1 MATRGK
7 IVKKTPE
14 ELKQAILESAIKE
27 MKRAVELGV
36 VPKNPT
42 RHFSV
47 GERVRLGAH
56 EEVYVREIGE
66 DELYY
71 VLEAIGVKRGTGS
84 EASNEDHVAA
94 WMEIFPY
101 DKSYYTD
108 IKFAEEEKYRI
119 RLLNSSISALI
130 HMVYA
135 SHAGVDFNADYQ
147 REHVW
152 ALEDKIDLIES
163 IFNNIDIGKF
173 VFVQLHE
180 STLGKYYQVIDGKQ
194 RLTALCEFY
203 EDRFQYKGYYFSQL
217 NFYDRYRILN
227 HPITY
232 GFLENPDTRGIYE
245 TFIKMNT
252 CGKPMD
258 HKHIDKVKK
267 MLEDLK

>member
-1 MATRGK
+1 MAKRGK
-7 IVKKTPE
+7 IEKKTPE
-14 ELKQAILESAIKE
+14 ELKQMNLESSLKE
-27 MKRAVELGV
+27 MRRAVELGII
-36 VPKNPT
+36 PKNPT
-42 RHFSV
+42 RYFNV
-47 GERVRLGAH
+47 GERVHLGAH

-66 DELYY
+66 NLLYY
-71 VLEAIGVKRGTGS
+71 VLEAIGVRRVARS
-84 EASNEDHVAA
+84 EGSNEYHVAA
-94 WMEIFPY
+94 WMEIYPY
-101 DKSYYTD
+101 DKSADT
-108 IKFAEEEKYRI
+108 KFAREEKYRI
-119 RLLNSSISALI
+119 RLLNSGVDSLLN
-130 HMVYA
+130 MVYG
-135 SHAGVDFNADYQ
+135 SYAGVDFDAEYQ

-152 ALEDKIDLIES
+152 TLEDKIALIDS

-217 NFYDRYRILN
+217 SFHDRYKFLN
-227 HPITY
+227 HPIAY
-232 GFLENPDTRGIYE
+232 GFLENPDKRGIYE

-267 MLEDLK
+267 MLEGLK